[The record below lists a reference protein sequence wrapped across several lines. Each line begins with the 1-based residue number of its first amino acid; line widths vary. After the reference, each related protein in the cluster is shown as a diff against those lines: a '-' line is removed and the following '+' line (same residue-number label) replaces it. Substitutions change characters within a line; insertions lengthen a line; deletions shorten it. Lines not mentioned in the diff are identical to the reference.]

1 MLLDFLSIN
10 LELLGFIWPIV
21 GGKKRRG
28 GFHFTM
34 GTLVVYFE

>member
-21 GGKKRRG
+21 GGKKG
-28 GFHFTM
+28 EEGFTS
-34 GTLVVYFE
+34 LWELW